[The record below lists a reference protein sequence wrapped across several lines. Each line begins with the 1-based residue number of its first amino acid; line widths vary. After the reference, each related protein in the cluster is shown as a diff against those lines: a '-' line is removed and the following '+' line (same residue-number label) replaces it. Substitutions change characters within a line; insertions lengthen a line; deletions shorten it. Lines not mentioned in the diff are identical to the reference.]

1 MSIHGIFSSPSTLGF
16 PTQELRSSSPSF
28 SHLLKFPTSTSLLS
42 PHSLSLPI
50 TCVTLKRPGV
60 GIHLSR
66 VATQLSEEIV
76 RTEEEQPGEEASGN
90 RVLAQNVPW
99 SSTADDIRALFEK
112 YGTVVE
118 IELAM
123 HNRIKNRGLAF
134 VTMGSHEEALAAL
147 TNLHLTE
154 FEGRILKLK
163 WLIPM
168 IKKPS
173 SSYPTAPKPVLI
185 HSLFVKNLPFQA
197 RSKDLKEFFKFE
209 KGNAVSAKII
219 FYENPWRSA
228 GYGFVAF
235 NTKEEAEAA
244 LSAFQ
249 GKEFMG
255 RPIKVEMSRR
265 FLGEHTKVDIESQ
278 STSPA
283 LDA

>member
-1 MSIHGIFSSPSTLGF
+1 MSIHGIFSSPSTF
-16 PTQELRSSSPSF
+16 RFTTQELPSSSPSF
-28 SHLLKFPTSTSLLS
+28 SHLSKFLTSTSLLS

-50 TCVTLKRPGV
+50 TGVTLKRPEI

-66 VATQLSEEIV
+66 VATQFSEEIV
-76 RTEEEQPGEEASGN
+76 RTKDEQPGEEASGN

-99 SSTADDIRALFEK
+99 SSTADDLRTIFGK

-123 HNRIKNRGLAF
+123 HSRIKNRGLAF

-154 FEGRILKLK
+154 FDGRILKLK
-163 WLIPM
+163 WVKPK
-168 IKKPS
+168 IKKPT
-173 SSYPTAPKPVLI
+173 SYPIAPKPVRI
-185 HSLFVKNLPFQA
+185 HTLFVRNLPFQA
-197 RSKDLKEFFKFE
+197 KSKDLREFFKFK
-209 KGNAVSAKII
+209 KGNAVSAKIVC
-219 FYENPWRSA
+219 YENPWRSA

-255 RPIKVEMSRR
+255 RPIKVEMSTRIQR
-265 FLGEHTKVDIESQ
+265 ENTKVDIQSQ
-278 STSPA
+278 STSPS